1 MFGSRTFTSWN
12 QASDSK
18 PDRKGHAQEK
28 GVCDSVASLFLTWVP
43 VDSVAERE
51 LASHSARPVLRA
63 GVLSDL
69 SPWSAC
75 FVSYKEG
82 MRTVPPRM
90 TLL

>member
-1 MFGSRTFTSWN
+1 MFGSQTSTSRN

-28 GVCDSVASLFLTWVP
+28 GVCDSVTSLFLTWVP
-43 VDSVAERE
+43 VDTVAERE
-51 LASHSARPVLRA
+51 LAPHSARPVLRA

-75 FVSYKEG
+75 FVSYNEE
-82 MRTVPPRM
+82 MRTVPPA
-90 TLL
+90 